1 MDRVHLRGMS
11 LAWALCGAQAI
22 TAVIAAS
29 LVWGIWGYKSGAA
42 ALYGGA
48 VVIVPSAYFAFRVYS
63 RSRGANAGQVL
74 GAFYR
79 AEAGKLV
86 LTALLFIGGARMFG
100 QHFAPLMFT
109 VIACLVMNWVLLAVA
124 RID

>member
-1 MDRVHLRGMS
+1 MDQVHLRGLS

-22 TAVIAAS
+22 TTVIATS
-29 LVWGIWGYKSGAA
+29 LIWGIWGYTSGAA
-42 ALYGGA
+42 AFYGGA
-48 VVIVPSAYFAFRVYS
+48 VVIVPNAYFAFRVYS
-63 RSRGANAGQVL
+63 RSGGANGDQVL

-86 LTALLFIGGARMFG
+86 LTALLFIGGARVFG
-100 QHFAPLMFT
+100 QHFAPLIAT
-109 VIACLVMNWVLLAVA
+109 SIACLAMNWVLLAVA